1 MPSLVPRPLPKSG
14 RGPGTH
20 CMRMRVISVVTP
32 TGFEEAR
39 AELTTQ
45 QCPYS
50 VVAAFNRTYLP
61 DLSWQASTAS
71 EL

>member
-1 MPSLVPRPLPKSG
+1 MDSTNPGSLVPRPLPKSG

-39 AELTTQ
+39 AEF
-45 QCPYS
+45 
-50 VVAAFNRTYLP
+50 A
-61 DLSWQASTAS
+61 
-71 EL
+71 